1 MAIVIK
7 KELGR
12 LRRHQRIRKAI
23 KGTKDRPRLSIHR
36 SIKNLFAQLID
47 DIEGKTLYSL
57 STLDKS
63 FREILKDGGNIKA
76 AEILGEMFAKGAQA
90 KAIKKVVFDRG
101 GYLYH
106 GRIKTFAEGA
116 RKAGLEF

>member
-1 MAIVIK
+1 MAVTVK

-12 LRRHQRIRKAI
+12 LKRHQRIRRGI
-23 KGTKDRPRLSIHR
+23 RGTGERPRLSVHR
-36 SIKNLFAQLID
+36 SLKNLFIQLID
-47 DIEGKTLYSL
+47 DIEGKTLYSI

-63 FREILKDGGNIKA
+63 FREKFKDGGNVKA
-76 AEILGEMFAKGAQA
+76 AEILGEMLAKGAQA
-90 KAIKKVVFDRG
+90 KGIRQVVFDRG

-106 GRIKTFAEGA
+106 GRLKALAEAA